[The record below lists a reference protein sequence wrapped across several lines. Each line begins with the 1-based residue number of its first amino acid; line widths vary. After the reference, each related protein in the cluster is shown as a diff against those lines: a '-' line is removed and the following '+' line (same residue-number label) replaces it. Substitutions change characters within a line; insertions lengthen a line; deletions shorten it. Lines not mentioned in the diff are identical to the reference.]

1 MAHVAAIV
9 EEPVAVDANEL
20 CPIPVSEIGTLNNRV
35 KISRSILLVF
45 GCVDRLKAGTGD

>member
-20 CPIPVSEIGTLNNRV
+20 CPPLSVKSALLIIG
-35 KISRSILLVF
+35 
-45 GCVDRLKAGTGD
+45 